1 MSMRAKHDA
10 KQGYYT
16 TIATKI
22 SRTDKQKLCDIADG
36 FQMSFYE
43 LLQSLLLAIVRYF
56 DKDSL
61 ISDESNT
68 MLNAFAN
75 VMLATAGSFSPL
87 AIGGHQRQ
95 AVKSAILFV
104 QRKDG
109 QQPQTIAIGRDR
121 QGRLTETYNT
131 DKMLADYLQATD
143 PDILRVLEDE
153 RKRLGLF
160 SIAHAL
166 HQLIM
171 QRRTPPADRISEE
184 INALFDDIRIPS
196 GQKTNNDVYYKAK
209 YNRGDYTQVTPHAPT
224 YRTDL

>member
-1 MSMRAKHDA
+1 MRAKHDA
-10 KQGYYT
+10 GQGYYT

-22 SRTDKQKLCDIADG
+22 SLTDKQKLCAIANG

-56 DKDSL
+56 DTDTL
-61 ISDESNT
+61 ISHESDT

-75 VMLATAGSFSPL
+75 VMFATAGSFSPL
-87 AIGGHQRQ
+87 AIKGHQQ
-95 AVKSAILFV
+95 QSVKSAILFV

-109 QQPQTIAIGRDR
+109 QQPQTIAIGKDG

-143 PDILRVLEDE
+143 PEILKVLEDE
-153 RKRLGLF
+153 RKRMELF
-160 SIAHAL
+160 SIGHTL
-166 HQLIM
+166 HELIL
-171 QRRTPPADRISEE
+171 QASTEPKETIGEE

-196 GQKTNNDVYYKAK
+196 GQATNKDVHYKGK
-209 YNRGDYTQVTPHAPT
+209 YNRGDYTQVTPHRQT
-224 YRTDL
+224 YRADL